1 MFPDDHK
8 SAQVISKQTKVHKI
22 CPTLAAIYGVT
33 QELDTT
39 EVTQQQQCMYVNPNP
54 PIHPH
59 VLGGFPSS
67 VLVTFLQTYTDYKKK
82 KKKKNHLDII

>member
-39 EVTQQQQCMYVNPNP
+39 EVT
-54 PIHPH
+54 
-59 VLGGFPSS
+59 
-67 VLVTFLQTYTDYKKK
+67 
-82 KKKKNHLDII
+82 